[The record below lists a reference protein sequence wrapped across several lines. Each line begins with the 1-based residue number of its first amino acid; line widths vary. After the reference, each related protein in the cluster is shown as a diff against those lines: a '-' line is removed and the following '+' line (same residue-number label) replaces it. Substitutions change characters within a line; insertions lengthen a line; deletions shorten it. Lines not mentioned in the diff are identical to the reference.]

1 MKKGFSFLEI
11 LIVIGLIGVFT
22 YIAMIS
28 FASKPDVK
36 IQLQNFTTQLIDD
49 LRFVRQNSIIL
60 KSARSLTFVS
70 IEQSDTYTSYN
81 FSNEKGAVVERVFP
95 EGLTLTPSTTVLTFD
110 RDGNLIGTEAT
121 LTLTMAPYSATIKIN
136 SLGFI
141 EVQDP

>member
-49 LRFVRQNSIIL
+49 LRFVRQRAIIS
-60 KSARSLTFVS
+60 KTPMSLTFVS
-70 IEQSDTYTSYN
+70 SDTSYTSYN

-141 EVQDP
+141 EVQGP